1 VDAESVTRLRVA
13 VARVARLLNPT
24 STEEGLTPSQA
35 SVLGVVA
42 ARGPIGLAELTALEG
57 LNPTM
62 LSRIVSKLDELDYI
76 DRLQDPEDLRAA
88 QVVATPAGAAV
99 HERIRTQRT
108 HVVSQSLEH
117 LPKATLDS
125 LARAVPA
132 LEALVE
138 QLRVDTIVPP
148 SAKGIR
154 GGPRTRPSNK

>member
-1 VDAESVTRLRVA
+1 MDAESVTRLRVA

-42 ARGPIGLAELTALEG
+42 ARGPIGLTELTELEG

-62 LSRIVSKLDELDYI
+62 LSRIVAKLDELDYI
-76 DRLQDPEDLRAA
+76 NRLQDPEDLRAA

-99 HERIRTQRT
+99 HERIRTHRT
-108 HVVSQSLEH
+108 DVVSQSLDH
-117 LPKATLDS
+117 LPQATLDS

-138 QLRVDTIVPP
+138 QLRVDTSTAP
-148 SAKGIR
+148 SPKGIR
-154 GGPRTRPSNK
+154 GTPRTKARDR